1 MKRKITLFSVVNTII
16 LLGLVVVTLYPFVHM
31 GAVSLS
37 SSIHVLK
44 GEVSWFPKGFQLE
57 TYKLVL
63 SDPRIGKAYWNTIV
77 YVTLGTAIS
86 LVITS
91 LGAYA
96 LAKKTMLFHR
106 GFTLVIIFTMF
117 FSGGMIPTF
126 LVVKELGVMDTV
138 WGIVL
143 PGAVSTWNLL
153 IMRTFFSGIPVEL
166 EESGRIDGLN
176 DIGVFFRIVVPLSQA
191 VFATIGLFYAVG
203 LWNNFMLPL
212 LYLRDPDLFPLQ
224 VILRN
229 IVLAGQ
235 VNQADAAAIGDN
247 VVLEES
253 LKYATIMVS
262 TVPILLIYPFL
273 QKYFVKGVMI
283 GAVKG

>member
-1 MKRKITLFSVVNTII
+1 LKRKITLFSVVNTII

-117 FSGGMIPTF
+117 FGGGMIPTF

-203 LWNNFMLPL
+203 LANVSL
-212 LYLRDPDLFPLQ
+212 LQ
-224 VILRN
+224 
-229 IVLAGQ
+229 
-235 VNQADAAAIGDN
+235 AAIDKHRNEQLTRFILG
-247 VVLEES
+247 ERS
-253 LKYATIMVS
+253 LDQWDQYVAEANKLGLDELMKIT
-262 TVPILLIYPFL
+262 
-273 QKYFVKGVMI
+273 QKAYDRLR
-283 GAVKG
+283 